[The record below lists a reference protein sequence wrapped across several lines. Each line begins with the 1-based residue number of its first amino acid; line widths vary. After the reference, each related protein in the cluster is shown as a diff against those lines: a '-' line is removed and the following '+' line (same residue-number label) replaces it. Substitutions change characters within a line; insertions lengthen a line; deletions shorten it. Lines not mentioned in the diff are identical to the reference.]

1 MDNNNNNEI
10 DLIDLIFDRRQKKFI
25 ASHDNEPE
33 QSDND
38 TPTGVIADDN
48 VVTSGTQQ
56 LYPSTPST
64 RGDNTP
70 LPTNNNVSEVIADD
84 NNDKSNYGIP
94 ADKYERLAK
103 HFTPEEIEYF
113 YNFNPQNDNFLT
125 DLYKKNIEK
134 PVQPDE
140 KQIKRNRLWGIIG
153 EGLGLVS
160 QVASHGSGAYMRER
174 QPTAI
179 DAIDKRQQQL
189 HDLYLKQRDR
199 YEQGLFNAGQQDYL
213 RNLQR
218 RMRGRQ
224 QADALYNN
232 QLKLEHEQEKARQ
245 ALEYK
250 LASDADA
257 MKFKEKE
264 LEERKR
270 ANRASEADKAER
282 RRMYNDRYISG
293 GGAGT
298 AANKGN
304 KRIDIKAHENDNSIN
319 TYNNAVTGEKS
330 RFFNLNES
338 QVTQLATEARRDDEF
353 VEKHQNVLN
362 RMNFDGM
369 TTWDKDNIIA
379 TAYAQWLYDKLASQ
393 GIIVDDNFNRRSINE
408 NITSYAGR
416 PYLINDQGK
425 FGGWVDEKEGGTTI
439 TADEVKQARQES
451 EDAQQQQE
459 SVGSSTVESQVQAAK
474 SVVVKPDNRVIAND
488 NSSSNSNQSNNSDKS
503 EKEDV
508 KITDNEPAT
517 TGDDW
522 IDSLVIGEI
531 DAMDLIE

>member
-1 MDNNNNNEI
+1 MDNNNNELG
-10 DLIDLIFDRRQKKFI
+10 LIDLIFDRRNKKFI
-25 ASHDNEPE
+25 ESNDNEPE

-38 TPTGVIADDN
+38 TPT
-48 VVTSGTQQ
+48 
-56 LYPSTPST
+56 
-64 RGDNTP
+64 
-70 LPTNNNVSEVIADD
+70 EVIADD
-84 NNDKSNYGIP
+84 NNTSKSNYYGIP
-94 ADKYERLAK
+94 KDKYERLSK
-103 HFTPEEIEYF
+103 HFTPEEIEYY

-125 DLYKKNIEK
+125 DLYKKTTEK
-134 PVQPDE
+134 PAQPDE

-160 QVASHGSGAYMRER
+160 QVASHGSGAYVRER

-213 RNLQR
+213 RNLQM

-232 QLKLEHEQEKARQ
+232 QLKLEQEQEKARQ

-250 LASDADA
+250 LSKDADA

-293 GGAGT
+293 GGA
-298 AANKGN
+298 AANKN
-304 KRIDIKAHENDNSIN
+304 QKRIDIKAHENDNSIN

-408 NITSYAGR
+408 NINSYSGR
-416 PYLINDQGK
+416 PYLINDEGK
-425 FGGWVDEKEGGTTI
+425 FGGWVDEQEGGTTI
-439 TADEVKQARQES
+439 TEDEVKQASQES
-451 EDAQQQQE
+451 EEAQQQQE
-459 SVGSSTVESQVQAAK
+459 SVGSSRVESQVQDTIPATK

-522 IDSLVIGEI
+522 IDELVIGEI

>member
-1 MDNNNNNEI
+1 MDNNEI

-38 TPTGVIADDN
+38 TPAEVIADDN

-56 LYPSTPST
+56 LYPSTSST

-70 LPTNNNVSEVIADD
+70 LPTKNVSEVIADD
-84 NNDKSNYGIP
+84 NNNDTSKSNYGIP
-94 ADKYERLAK
+94 ADKYERLSK

-113 YNFNPQNDNFLT
+113 YNFNPQEDHFLT
-125 DLYKKNIEK
+125 DLYKKTTEK
-134 PVQPDE
+134 PAQPDE

-160 QVASHGSGAYMRER
+160 QVASHGSGAYVSER
-174 QPTAI
+174 QPAAI

-189 HDLYLKQRDR
+189 NDLYLKQRDR

-213 RNLQR
+213 RNLQM

-232 QLKLEHEQEKARQ
+232 QLKLEQEQEKARQ

-293 GGAGT
+293 GGA
-298 AANKGN
+298 AANNKAQ
-304 KRIDIKAHENDNSIN
+304 KRIDIKAHENDNSSN

-425 FGGWVDEKEGGTTI
+425 FGGWVDEQEGGTTI
-439 TADEVKQARQES
+439 TADAIKQARQES

-459 SVGSSTVESQVQAAK
+459 SVGSSTVESQVQDAK
-474 SVVVKPDNRVIAND
+474 SVLVKPDNKVIAND
-488 NSSSNSNQSNNSDKS
+488 NSSSNSNQSNNSENY

-522 IDSLVIGEI
+522 IDELVIGEI